1 LIWEVCRYQRGWRE
15 IILNTDKCV
24 EVEDDVVE
32 VRSGG
37 AERRDFFFR
46 NRGWRLSRTTLVA
59 GEGGLNCVVILCVW
73 GRSEDVR
80 RDAMDGRTIW

>member
-37 AERRDFFFR
+37 AERRDFFFQKSR
-46 NRGWRLSRTTLVA
+46 LEAIENYFSSGRGGVELL
-59 GEGGLNCVVILCVW
+59 G
-73 GRSEDVR
+73 DPVR
-80 RDAMDGRTIW
+80 VGKE